1 MFADLLFAA
10 AAAASTPTTASPQ
23 SEQGPAK
30 QERLVCKS
38 AKFAGSN
45 ISQRICKTRAEW
57 DEARRRAQ
65 EQLDNMHNRGV
76 DGEALFPKGPG

>member
-1 MFADLLFAA
+1 MFALLFAA
-10 AAAASTPTTASPQ
+10 AAAASTPTTAIPPP
-23 SEQGPAK
+23 EGPTK